1 MVCFLED
8 MRALA
13 RDDDDRRTDS
23 ASAMYYVRTTLMLQV
38 SAARVLLFAA
48 SFSCINHCPLAIS

>member
-13 RDDDDRRTDS
+13 RDDDDTEEGRIRLRPCTT
-23 ASAMYYVRTTLMLQV
+23 YVL
-38 SAARVLLFAA
+38 
-48 SFSCINHCPLAIS
+48 H